1 MVALATDAA
10 PAIEPILLF
19 NVEVPH
25 ALADGPALPT
35 LFAYLADVFVPHST
49 RVGFYK
55 LRGLLHERLMLGE
68 SVCAPGT
75 IGLFADQYRAVPCV
89 WVVHPCLAVL

>member
-1 MVALATDAA
+1 MLS
-10 PAIEPILLF
+10 L
-19 NVEVPH
+19 
-25 ALADGPALPT
+25 DGPALPP
-35 LFAYLADVFVPHST
+35 LFAHLADVLVPHST

-75 IGLFADQYRAVPCV
+75 IGLFADQYRAVPLRSGRTSLPCSS
-89 WVVHPCLAVL
+89 VVLRMVLASVITLVSVSVCRI